1 MAHQAITGM
10 EIGRGMN
17 LEKMLVVVLFT
28 LHCAPAVEMHAGQAH
43 KPRQT
48 TGLQML
54 DSTPPGSARVAAT
67 IISIDT
73 LNGQISITCLIDE
86 ILGYGAGSPVII
98 PKTTISAGIVPG
110 FHYVIPEV
118 KQSVVIDM
126 RHIMRPDKG
135 GKSQD
140 VIWQI
145 TWIEPDG
152 N

>member
-1 MAHQAITGM
+1 MEMRRILRLLKVLVMASLATY
-10 EIGRGMN
+10 
-17 LEKMLVVVLFT
+17 
-28 LHCAPAVEMHAGQAH
+28 CAPTIQLQANHADEPKNVTVRQLP
-43 KPRQT
+43 KP
-48 TGLQML
+48 
-54 DSTPPGSARVAAT
+54 TPPGSATVAAT

>member
-1 MAHQAITGM
+1 MRRILRLLKVLVMASLATY
-10 EIGRGMN
+10 
-17 LEKMLVVVLFT
+17 
-28 LHCAPAVEMHAGQAH
+28 CAPTIQLQANHADEPKNVTVRQLP
-43 KPRQT
+43 KP
-48 TGLQML
+48 
-54 DSTPPGSARVAAT
+54 TPPGSATVAAT

>member
-1 MAHQAITGM
+1 MRRILRLLKVLVMASLATY
-10 EIGRGMN
+10 
-17 LEKMLVVVLFT
+17 
-28 LHCAPAVEMHAGQAH
+28 CAPTIQLQANHADEPKNVTVRQLP
-43 KPRQT
+43 KP
-48 TGLQML
+48 
-54 DSTPPGSARVAAT
+54 TPPGSATVAAT

-98 PKTTISAGIVPG
+98 PKTTISAHIVPG
-110 FHYVIPEV
+110 FHYSIPEV